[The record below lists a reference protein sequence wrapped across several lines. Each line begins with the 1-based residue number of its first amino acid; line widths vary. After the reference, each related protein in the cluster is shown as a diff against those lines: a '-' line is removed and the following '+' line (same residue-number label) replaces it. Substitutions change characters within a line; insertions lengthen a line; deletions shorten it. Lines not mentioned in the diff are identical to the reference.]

1 MNKFYKVIMH
11 PATYVIGMLAIAV
24 VAIAAIASSWTGITI
39 DSGDV
44 AIMTA
49 FYNTVALGL
58 VFALGEFMLGYLL
71 KDSISS
77 IKEDR

>member
-11 PATYVIGMLAIAV
+11 PATYVIGMLAIAI
-24 VAIAAIASSWTGITI
+24 VAISAIASSWTGIAI

-58 VFALGEFMLGYLL
+58 VFALSEFMLSYLL